1 MTRQYSGILKT
12 GAILIALALPF
23 VLPTQALAETIV
35 FTNDTKGTVV
45 VQVATVIRGA
55 VRRGTP
61 TTLGPGE
68 KMRVTVLGNKLIN
81 IYDARLPNRMLFQG
95 TIAASPDDCHY
106 AIKHPDPR
114 VPKVDLEMVRPA
126 AMRPAR

>member
-1 MTRQYSGILKT
+1 MTRQLHGILKR
-12 GAILIALALPF
+12 GAMLVALALPF
-23 VLPTQALAETIV
+23 VLPTQALAETII
-35 FTNDTKGTVV
+35 FTNDTKATVV

-81 IYDARLPNRMLFQG
+81 IYDARMPNRVLFQG
-95 TIAASPDDCHY
+95 TISASPDDCHY
-106 AIKHPDPR
+106 AIKHPDAR
-114 VPKVDLEMVRPA
+114 LPKLDLEMVKPA
-126 AMRPAR
+126 MMRPR